1 MKYNIISK
9 FIKDISFE
17 IPSAKTYTL
26 LEKEL
31 PKYNLNFDITSNQ
44 QKNNIIE
51 VSTILKLIASQEVK
65 NKIHVEINFSAL
77 VVIEGDL
84 KDKKSLEKI
93 ILVNVPTDIYP
104 SLYDTFIFLFTK
116 SGIENINIPKN
127 VDFSKLYKEK

>member
-17 IPSAKTYTL
+17 IPNAKTYTL

-51 VSTILKLIASQEVK
+51 VSTVLKLIASQEIK

>member
-17 IPSAKTYTL
+17 IPNAKTYTL

-51 VSTILKLIASQEVK
+51 VSTVLKLIASQEIK

-77 VVIEGDL
+77 VVVEGDL